1 MSKYI
6 LALDQGTTS
15 SRALLLRQDGS
26 VASVAQK
33 EFTQYFPQPG
43 WVEHDAQEI
52 WQSQL
57 AVAKAALR
65 KAKAKASD
73 VAAIGITNQR
83 ETTVVWDRQT
93 GQPVHRAIVWQDRRT
108 ADRCDRIR
116 RRDEA
121 ALFTERTGLVVDA
134 YFSGTKLAWVL
145 ENVPQAKA
153 LAKRGDLA
161 FGTVDSWLLW
171 NLTGGTSAAGALHR
185 TDLTNASRTLL
196 CDIHRQEWDESL
208 LKLLKIP
215 SSVLPLICPSSAL
228 YGETSKSFFGAPIP
242 IASMAGDQHAAL
254 FGQMCL
260 QPGMVKN
267 TYGTGCFMLMNVGS
281 KPKPSRNQL
290 LSTVAW
296 KLPEK
301 TNYAL
306 EGSVF
311 IGGAVVQWLR
321 DGLKIIKS
329 SADIQ
334 GLASKAAD
342 NGGVYIVPAFAGLG
356 APHWDSYARGTIV
369 GLTRGSTDAHL
380 ARAALESIA
389 YQTADVLD
397 AMQQDSRL
405 KISALRVDGGA
416 AMNDL
421 LMQFQA
427 DILGVPV
434 VRPQMFEATAQGAGY
449 LAGLAVG
456 FWKDIAQIE
465 RQWKVGKTFEPSM
478 KPEQVKEYRAG
489 WKKALTR
496 SLNWIES

>member
-1 MSKYI
+1 MSEFI

-15 SRALLLRQDGS
+15 SRALLLRQDGT

-33 EFTQYFPQPG
+33 EFTQFFPQPG
-43 WVEHDAQEI
+43 WVEHDALEI

-57 AVAKAALR
+57 AVAKAALK

-83 ETTVVWDRQT
+83 ETTVLWNRAT

-108 ADRCDRIR
+108 ADRCNSIHR
-116 RRDEA
+116 RGEA
-121 ALFTERTGLVVDA
+121 SQFTEKTGLIVDA
-134 YFSGTKLAWVL
+134 YFSGTKLAWL
-145 ENVPQAKA
+145 LDHVPEARN
-153 LAKRGDLA
+153 LAKRGELA
-161 FGTVDSWLLW
+161 FGTIDTWLLW
-171 NLTGGTSAAGALHR
+171 NLTGGTSTAGAVHR

-196 CDIHRQEWDESL
+196 CDIHRQQWDESL

-215 SSVLPLICPSSAL
+215 AQVLPEICPSSCL
-228 YGETSKSFFGAPIP
+228 FGETNKRLLGASIP

-260 QPGMVKN
+260 EPGMVKN
-267 TYGTGCFMLMNVGS
+267 TYGTGCFMLMNVGP
-281 KPKPSRNQL
+281 KPKPSHNRL

-296 KLPEK
+296 KLPK
-301 TNYAL
+301 QTTYAL

-311 IGGAVVQWLR
+311 IAGAVVQWLR
-321 DGLKIIKS
+321 DGLKIIKH
-329 SADIQ
+329 SADVQ
-334 GLASKAAD
+334 RLASQVPD
-342 NGGVYIVPAFAGLG
+342 NGGVYLVPAFAGLG
-356 APHWDSYARGTIV
+356 APHWDSYARGTV
-369 GLTRGSTDAHL
+369 AGLTRGSTDAHL

-397 AMQQDSRL
+397 AMQQDSKL

-416 AMNDL
+416 AVNDL

-434 VRPQMFEATAQGAGY
+434 VRPQTFEATAMGAGY

-456 FWKDIAQIE
+456 FWNDLAQIQ
-465 RQWKVGKTFEPSM
+465 RQWKVERTFEPSM
-478 KPEQVKEYRAG
+478 KLGQAKELRAG
-489 WKKALTR
+489 WKKALQR
-496 SLNWIES
+496 SLQWIDS